1 MFEQAI
7 SNKYFIL
14 RRNGRAHHIQRE
26 ALPAVRPDLDGE
38 AVWRARRAH
47 QPCCRPRRCTRQRPR
62 GTQRLAEQRVGHRR
76 QRARAVAL
84 CAPQQFIAGR

>member
-1 MFEQAI
+1 MVKQTVRNEHLV
-7 SNKYFIL
+7 L
-14 RRNGRAHHIQRE
+14 RRSGRAHHIQRE

-38 AVWRARRAH
+38 AVWRAWRAH
-47 QPCCRPRRCTRQRPR
+47 QPCCRPRRRTRQRPR
-62 GTQRLAEQRVGHRR
+62 GAQRLAEQRVGHRR